1 VKGFT
6 ISQFS
11 ITAQEVPLIL
21 GSVFCAIGELLLDV
35 TIVPEGQ
42 LRLEDDSDASITLG
56 GGGQAANF
64 CAWAVS
70 LGEPAQLI
78 SRVGDDETGKRLVSE
93 IEGFGVVVR
102 PVWGAEPTGT
112 VAVLVGPGGEKSFAR
127 QRGASSGLKPEE
139 LREEW
144 FNPVRLLHLPAYSLF
159 VEPLAAAS
167 RKAVALARARGALLS
182 IDLSSAIGIREYG
195 GARMAY
201 ELAMLRPELLFATEA
216 EQAELGA
223 PLEGL
228 AKVPV
233 LKLGARGCR
242 VFGRVVPAPAVQE
255 RDGTGA
261 GDAFAA
267 AFCAAYQDGATPL
280 EAAGRAV
287 LVGARAVT
295 QVGARP

>member
-1 VKGFT
+1 VKRFT

-11 ITAQEVPLIL
+11 ISAQEVPLIL
-21 GSVFCAIGELLLDV
+21 GTVFCAIGELLLDV

-64 CAWAVS
+64 CAWAAS

-93 IEGFGVVVR
+93 IEAFGVVVR

-112 VAVLVGPGGEKSFAR
+112 IAVLVGPGGEKSFAR

-167 RKAVALARARGALLS
+167 RRAVELARARGALLS

-201 ELAMLRPELLFATEA
+201 ELALLKPELLFATEA

-242 VFGRVVPAPAVQE
+242 IFGRVVPAPAVQE